1 MVPGY
6 LDSVYTSLYSIMCQY
21 LYCLHSTHFSTPSI
35 SLTSVSSSEAFHQF
49 MTCLMSKSHVTN
61 CPQFCFVFV
70 CFLKKNSSTES
81 AFHFVF
87 SQSVKRSMIEI
98 AIFSLLHL
106 PLFPL
111 FHRLHY
117 FEPFQM
123 LLPKQ
128 NDVKLCFVLAKLKFQ
143 DDICF

>member
-49 MTCLMSKSHVTN
+49 MTCLMSKSHVMN

-98 AIFSLLHL
+98 AIFCFFLSF
-106 PLFPL
+106 PLTSTTVFL
-111 FHRLHY
+111 FHRLHH

-128 NDVKLCFVLAKLKFQ
+128 NDVK
-143 DDICF
+143 